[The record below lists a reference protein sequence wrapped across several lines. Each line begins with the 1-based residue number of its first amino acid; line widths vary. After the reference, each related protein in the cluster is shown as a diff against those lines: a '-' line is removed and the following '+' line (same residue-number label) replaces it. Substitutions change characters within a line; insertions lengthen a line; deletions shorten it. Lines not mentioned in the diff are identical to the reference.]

1 MISMQQVLYL
11 RRLRDFGE
19 KIADS
24 FLFLKQHW
32 KNLFGIYLVFVVP
45 FIIAAIIVAMV
56 FAGRLYSMSLSNAEA
71 IRPSDIFGLDF
82 LIILLCFVIA
92 ITSYNTAVFSYIR
105 FCDEQLGV
113 KPTIAQVGQLYFRKL
128 LKIFLY
134 NIVVGFILVLVI
146 IVPYLLVTFIP
157 LIGVLGQFGL
167 GVFFSTVLLH
177 LNLIFIREDQ
187 GMSAGI
193 SRLFYLFGGSWW
205 KTIGY
210 SLVMFLIYYVFSFVL
225 IVILFMVS
233 MIIYAA
239 FLIPRS
245 AAALGGGGKSIV
257 TLATLAVGA
266 FFLLQQTFY
275 LILFSAVGINYFSLA
290 EEKDGSA
297 IEELI
302 DSIGTVTD
310 KYGGIEEQY

>member
-1 MISMQQVLYL
+1 MQQVLYL

-45 FIIAAIIVAMV
+45 FIMAAIIVAMV
-56 FAGRLYSMSLSNAEA
+56 FAGKLYSMSLSNAEA
-71 IRPSDIFGLDF
+71 IRPSDIFGFDF
-82 LIILLCFVIA
+82 VIILLCFVVA
-92 ITSYNTAVFSYIR
+92 ITSYNTAVFSYFR
-105 FCDEQLGV
+105 LCDEQRGV

-146 IVPYLLVTFIP
+146 IVPYLIVAFIP
-157 LIGVLGQFGL
+157 LINLLGQFAI

-187 GMSAGI
+187 GLSAGI
-193 SRLFYLFGGSWW
+193 SRLFYLFGGNWW
-205 KTIGY
+205 KTIGF

-225 IVILFMVS
+225 IVILTMLS
-233 MIIYAA
+233 MIVYAA

-245 AAALGGGGKSIV
+245 AALGGGKSMV
-257 TLATLAVGA
+257 TLITLAIGA

-275 LILFSAVGINYFSLA
+275 LILFCAAGINYFSLS